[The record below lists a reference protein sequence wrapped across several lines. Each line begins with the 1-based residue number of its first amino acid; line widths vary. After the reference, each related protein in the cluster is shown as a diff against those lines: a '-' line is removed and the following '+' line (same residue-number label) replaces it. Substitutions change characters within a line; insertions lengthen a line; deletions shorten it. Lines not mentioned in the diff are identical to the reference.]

1 MVTHYSKVI
10 LKKVQNNVLHFTLF
24 PNGSNYKAGRLSSS
38 ATDMLCNYRDKREKK
53 TLFNIV
59 SGMVCHICLTHYQ
72 VTASRKYCKGY
83 LINTDLTMQAYSASM
98 LKTAI
103 KLSEIG
109 GSHLKKKKL
118 NSPLTLFLLTSAPF
132 SSKY

>member
-24 PNGSNYKAGRLSSS
+24 PNGSNYKTGRLSSS
-38 ATDMLCNYRDKREKK
+38 ATDMLCNYRDKREK

-59 SGMVCHICLTHYQ
+59 SGIVCHICLSHYQ
-72 VTASRKYCKGY
+72 VTEPRKYCKGY

-103 KLSEIG
+103 KLPENRRQS
-109 GSHLKKKKL
+109 LKKKK
-118 NSPLTLFLLTSAPF
+118 S
-132 SSKY
+132 